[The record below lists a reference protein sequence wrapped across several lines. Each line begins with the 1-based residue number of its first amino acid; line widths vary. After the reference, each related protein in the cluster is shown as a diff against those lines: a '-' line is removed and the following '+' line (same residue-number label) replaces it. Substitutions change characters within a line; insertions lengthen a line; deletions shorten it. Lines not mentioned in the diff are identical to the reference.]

1 MVMNKVVLIL
11 LALIFSANVFA
22 AGSTCAVCK
31 GTKVEGMPGGSSLDS
46 LVAITGKLGEEF
58 SEKELN
64 YLEGLCMDYNM
75 AQNGYDVIKIFKEI
89 EASPYAADLNK
100 LWTSQGCPSS
110 INTTMKVPFIYNTAY
125 DAGRMEEFPHEIYKY
140 FVKKK
145 HDPNTWM
152 KLINTPTKDG
162 FTFLDYIQFNISKNQ
177 YSTKDTMDAALR
189 IVKYLCEHDGV
200 YSKYKNTNQCN

>member
-31 GTKVEGMPGGSSLDS
+31 GTKVEGMPGGSSLDG

-58 SEKELN
+58 SEDEL
-64 YLEGLCMDYNM
+64 EFFVGLCMKYNI
-75 AQNGYDVIKIFKEI
+75 AQKGYDVIKIFKEI
-89 EASPYAADLNK
+89 ESSPYASDLNK
-100 LWTSQGCPSS
+100 LWTTQGCPSS
-110 INTTMKVPFIYNTAY
+110 IYTKMKVPFIYNTAY
-125 DAGRMEEFPHEIYKY
+125 DAAGREEFPYEIYKY

-145 HDPNTWM
+145 HDPNTWK

-162 FTFLDYIQFNISKNQ
+162 LTFLDYIQYN
-177 YSTKDTMDAALR
+177 
-189 IVKYLCEHDGV
+189 
-200 YSKYKNTNQCN
+200 

>member
-1 MVMNKVVLIL
+1 MVMNKVMLIL
-11 LALIFSANVFA
+11 LALIFSANIFA
-22 AGSTCAVCK
+22 AESTCAVCK
-31 GTKVEGMPGGSSLDS
+31 GTKVEGMPGGSSLDG
-46 LVAITGKLGEEF
+46 LVAITGKLGDEF
-58 SEKELN
+58 SKDERDYFN
-64 YLEGLCMDYNM
+64 ALCIKYKI

-89 EASPYAADLNK
+89 ESSPYAEDLNK

-125 DAGRMEEFPHEIYKY
+125 DAPGREEFPYEIYKY

-145 HDPNTWM
+145 KDPNTWK

-162 FTFLDYIQFNISKNQ
+162 FTFLDYIQYNIVRNH
-177 YSTKDTMDAALR
+177 YSSTETMDAALR